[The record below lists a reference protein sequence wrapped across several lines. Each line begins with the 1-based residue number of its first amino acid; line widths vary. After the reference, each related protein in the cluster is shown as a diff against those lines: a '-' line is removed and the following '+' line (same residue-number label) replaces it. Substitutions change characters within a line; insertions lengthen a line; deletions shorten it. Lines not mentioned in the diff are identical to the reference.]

1 MLGVDE
7 SRRSLLTRANAK
19 SFELHWCSDVK
30 LLRISA
36 IAFFCGMAS
45 IASAQAPT
53 VERAFKGPAGKNIQ
67 IGLYLNVRPD
77 CTSGL
82 LPTIRLSSPPANG
95 KVVVKKAKVSATNLK
110 QCLALEVPGLVAF
123 YQSRSNFVGSDTLTL
138 EVKFPG
144 GRTEFQKITVTV
156 APPSPNQDV

>member
-1 MLGVDE
+1 MGE
-7 SRRSLLTRANAK
+7 ERAYVFGGRGNGNNNPR
-19 SFELHWCSDVK
+19 WCSDVK
-30 LLRISA
+30 LLRLSA
-36 IAFFCGMAS
+36 IALLCGLAS
-45 IASAQAPT
+45 IASAQGTT

-67 IGLYLNVRPD
+67 IGLYLSVRPD

-123 YQSRSNFVGSDTLTL
+123 YQSRSDFVGTDSLTL

-144 GRTEFQKITVTV
+144 GRTEIQKITVTV
-156 APPSPNQDV
+156 GPSSPSQGV

>member
-1 MLGVDE
+1 M
-7 SRRSLLTRANAK
+7 
-19 SFELHWCSDVK
+19 K
-30 LLRISA
+30 LVRLSA
-36 IAFFCGMAS
+36 IALLCGLAS
-45 IASAQAPT
+45 IASAQVTT
-53 VERAFKGPAGKNIQ
+53 VERTFKGAAGKAIQ
-67 IGLYLNVRPD
+67 IGLYLNIKPD

-95 KVVVKKAKVSATNLK
+95 KVVVKKANVSATNLK

-123 YQSRSNFVGSDTLTL
+123 YQSRSDFVGSDTLTL

-156 APPSPNQDV
+156 APSSPNQGV

>member
-1 MLGVDE
+1 
-7 SRRSLLTRANAK
+7 
-19 SFELHWCSDVK
+19 VK
-30 LLRISA
+30 VLRLSA
-36 IAFFCGMAS
+36 IALFCGLVS

-53 VERAFKGPAGKNIQ
+53 VERAFKGPVDKNIQ
-67 IGLYLNVRPD
+67 IGLYISVRPD

-123 YQSRSNFVGSDTLTL
+123 YQSRWNG
-138 EVKFPG
+138 
-144 GRTEFQKITVTV
+144 
-156 APPSPNQDV
+156 

>member
-1 MLGVDE
+1 MKLVRLSGIA
-7 SRRSLLTRANAK
+7 LL
-19 SFELHWCSDVK
+19 
-30 LLRISA
+30 
-36 IAFFCGMAS
+36 CGLAS
-45 IASAQAPT
+45 IASAQGTT
-53 VERAFKGPAGKNIQ
+53 VERTFKGSAGKAIQ
-67 IGLYLNVRPD
+67 IGLYLNIKPD

-95 KVVVKKAKVSATNLK
+95 KVVVKKANVSATNLK

-123 YQSRSNFVGSDTLTL
+123 YQSRSDFVGSDTLTL

-156 APPSPNQDV
+156 APSSPNQGV

>member
-1 MLGVDE
+1 
-7 SRRSLLTRANAK
+7 
-19 SFELHWCSDVK
+19 VK
-30 LLRISA
+30 LVRLSA
-36 IAFFCGMAS
+36 IALLCGLAS
-45 IASAQAPT
+45 IASAQGTT
-53 VERAFKGPAGKNIQ
+53 VERTFKGAAGKAIQ
-67 IGLYLNVRPD
+67 IGLYLNIKPD

-95 KVVVKKAKVSATNLK
+95 KVVVKKANVSATNLK

-123 YQSRSNFVGSDTLTL
+123 YQSRSDFVGSDTLTL

-156 APPSPNQDV
+156 APSSPNQGV

>member
-1 MLGVDE
+1 
-7 SRRSLLTRANAK
+7 
-19 SFELHWCSDVK
+19 VK
-30 LLRISA
+30 LVRLSA
-36 IAFFCGMAS
+36 IALLCGLAS
-45 IASAQAPT
+45 IASAQGAT
-53 VERAFKGPAGKNIQ
+53 VERAFKGQAGKAIQ
-67 IGLYLNVRPD
+67 IGLYLNTKPD

-95 KVVVKKAKVSATNLK
+95 KVVVKKANVSATNLK

-123 YQSRSNFVGSDTLTL
+123 YQSRSDFVGSDTLTL

-156 APPSPNQDV
+156 APSSPNQGV